1 MTELHKKQISS
12 LLDNELELA
21 ELKELTDVLND
32 DSALSAQLD
41 RYALIRAVLS
51 DNDSNVKGS
60 LLKRVH
66 AAISLE
72 LPMPLSSLSHSNSL
86 GMSQQISLETS
97 QR

>member
-1 MTELHKKQISS
+1 MTELHKKQLSS

-21 ELKELTDVLND
+21 EVKELTDVLND

-41 RYALIRAVLS
+41 RYALIRAALS

-60 LLKRVH
+60 LLKRVQ

-72 LPMPLSSLSHSNSL
+72 FPIPLPSLSHGNSL
-86 GMSQQISLETS
+86 DMPKQISP
-97 QR
+97 